1 MHKYL
6 KSIGFRKITS
16 DRVWNQILQNV
27 EDDFTEYERVALEEG
42 LDYCELRKDFG
53 NRIGVSSF
61 GQVDEEERYI
71 REYYVPY
78 FRGSGVTTYA
88 DVLVDRRS
96 DLESYIGICEDARIG
111 STLIF
116 HLQNGLEYMVE
127 SDRGLFV
134 NHTSSVTLSGLA
146 NEGTVLLPVQKSK
159 EQEEDWKTEQI
170 NRNKLVDAAR
180 DGDAEAMESLT
191 MDDIDTYT
199 EVSVRLRTEDVYTII
214 DTYFMPYGAE
224 CDKYAILGE
233 IINMSIVTNH
243 FTEECVYLF
252 TLDVNGMQFDV
263 CMPFDSVIGEPEI
276 GRRLKTD
283 IWLQGYIN
291 FKGI

>member
-1 MHKYL
+1 MHKFL

-16 DRVWNQILQNV
+16 DREWNKILRNI
-27 EDDFTEYERVALEEG
+27 EDNFSDYERIALEEG
-42 LDYCELRKDFG
+42 LDYCELRKEFG
-53 NRIGVSSF
+53 SQIGVSSF
-61 GQVDEEERYI
+61 GQIDEEDRYT

-78 FRGSGVTTYA
+78 LRGTGITTCA

-96 DLESYIGICEDARIG
+96 DKEAYIGICEDARIG

-116 HLQNGLEYMVE
+116 HLQNGIEYMVE

-134 NHTSSVTLSGLA
+134 NESSSVTLSGLA
-146 NEGTVLLPVQKSK
+146 NEGVILLPVMKSK
-159 EQEEDWKTEQI
+159 KQEDEWKAEQV

-180 DGDAEAMESLT
+180 GGNAEAIESLT
-191 MDDIDTYT
+191 MDDIDIYT
-199 EVSVRLRTEDVYTII
+199 EVSVRLQNEDVYTII

-233 IINMSIVTNH
+233 IINMSITVNA
-243 FTEECVYLF
+243 FTEECIYIF

-263 CMPFDSVIGEPEI
+263 SVPFESLIGEPEI
-276 GRRLKTD
+276 GRRLKAD

-291 FKGI
+291 F

>member
-1 MHKYL
+1 MHKFL

-16 DRVWNQILQNV
+16 DREWNKILRNI
-27 EDDFTEYERVALEEG
+27 EDDFSDYERIALEEG
-42 LDYCELRKDFG
+42 LDYCELRKEFG
-53 NRIGVSSF
+53 SQIGVSSF
-61 GQVDEEERYI
+61 GQIDEEDRYT

-78 FRGSGVTTYA
+78 LRGTGITTCA

-96 DLESYIGICEDARIG
+96 DKEAYIGICEDARIG

-116 HLQNGLEYMVE
+116 HLQNGIEYMVE
-127 SDRGLFV
+127 SDRGLFI
-134 NHTSSVTLSGLA
+134 NESSSVTLSGLA
-146 NEGTVLLPVQKSK
+146 NEGVILLPVMKSK
-159 EQEEDWKTEQI
+159 KQEDEWKAEQV

-180 DGDAEAMESLT
+180 GGNAEAIESLT
-191 MDDIDTYT
+191 MDDIDIYT
-199 EVSVRLRTEDVYTII
+199 EVSVRLQNEDVYTII

-233 IINMSIVTNH
+233 IVNMSITVNT
-243 FTEECVYLF
+243 FTEECIYIF

-263 CMPFDSVIGEPEI
+263 SVPFDSLIGEPEI
-276 GRRLKTD
+276 GRRLKAD

-291 FKGI
+291 F

>member
-1 MHKYL
+1 MHKFL

-16 DRVWNQILQNV
+16 DREWNKILRNI
-27 EDDFTEYERVALEEG
+27 EDNFSDYERIALEEG
-42 LDYCELRKDFG
+42 LDYCELRKEFG
-53 NRIGVSSF
+53 SQIGVSSF
-61 GQVDEEERYI
+61 GQIDEEDRYT

-78 FRGSGVTTYA
+78 LRGTGITTCA

-96 DLESYIGICEDARIG
+96 DKEAYIGICEDARIG

-116 HLQNGLEYMVE
+116 HLQNGIEYMVE

-134 NHTSSVTLSGLA
+134 NDSSSVTLSGLA
-146 NEGTVLLPVQKSK
+146 NEGVILLPVMKSK
-159 EQEEDWKTEQI
+159 KQEDEWKAEQV

-180 DGDAEAMESLT
+180 GGNAEAIESLT
-191 MDDIDTYT
+191 MDDIDIYT
-199 EVSVRLRTEDVYTII
+199 EVSVRLQNEDVYTII

-233 IINMSIVTNH
+233 IINMSITVNA
-243 FTEECVYLF
+243 FTEECIYIF

-263 CMPFDSVIGEPEI
+263 SVPFESLIGEPEI
-276 GRRLKTD
+276 GRRLKAD

-291 FKGI
+291 F

>member
-16 DRVWNQILQNV
+16 EREWNKILQKV
-27 EDDFTEYERVALEEG
+27 EDDFTEYERIALEEG
-42 LDYCELRKDFG
+42 LDYCELRKEFG
-53 NRIGVSSF
+53 QRIGVSSF
-61 GQVDEEERYI
+61 GQIDEEDRYL

-78 FRGSGVTTYA
+78 FRGSGITTCA

-96 DLESYIGICEDARIG
+96 DLESYIGICEDVRIG

-116 HLQNGLEYMVE
+116 HLQNGLEYMAE
-127 SDRGLFV
+127 SDRGLFA
-134 NHTSSVTLSGLA
+134 NQSTSVTLSGLA
-146 NEGTVLLPVQKSK
+146 NEGMVLLPVMKSK
-159 EQEEDWKTEQI
+159 EQKEDWKEEQL
-170 NRNKLVDAAR
+170 NRNRLIDAAR

-199 EVSVRLRTEDVYTII
+199 EVSVRLRTEDIYTIV

-233 IINMSIVTNH
+233 IVNMSIITNSL
-243 FTEECVYLF
+243 TEECIYIF
-252 TLDVNGMQFDV
+252 TLDVNGMEFDV
-263 CMPFDSVIGEPEI
+263 SIPYDSVIGEPEV

-291 FKGI
+291 F